1 MFRVD
6 NADFIAD
13 KLASEL
19 LPDQEQREVYMN
31 AEEAVRRR
39 FEVQGV
45 DSGGRI
51 EFDVDWPLHGEMGE
65 WHLCCADNGDGM
77 SHVDLEKYTTTLA
90 VEGAN
95 KNQSI
100 TGNQGMGLKIAGP
113 TRHKRG
119 VLIRSLRDDEAWMVQ
134 VGWDGEEY
142 GLIPIGPDGEVVM
155 PVGKEM
161 FPDFVLEQGSG
172 SVVTFLGNDEG
183 DNTFKP
189 PGRPKGWL
197 FKYLHQRFFR
207 LSEGGIEVFVRVP
220 SGDEPEWPGTRA
232 EADERQRGEGRSF
245 NLSRVRGT
253 ATRWDE
259 ASANLGDEFRG
270 FVDLPGD
277 PAEDEPAARLHW
289 WVFPEGGVDVSTRTA
304 SPGSVSVLFQ
314 NELHDWQQS
323 NQANAYF
330 ARLGVLFGKSR
341 IGFILEPL
349 GSTISS
355 DFARAHV
362 LIGGTPVFQ
371 SDAWLTWAEQF
382 RIAMPEKIKQTMAE
396 EQARLQHEDPDRA
409 RRIQNRLKDVM
420 QLLRPRRF
428 RRDENGN
435 LIAGGPPATGSGGSS
450 NGSVVERSS
459 GQGRRRKKGAK
470 RRGIGAVL
478 TQVDGADQ
486 GPAQEV
492 FSLLKITPQWVTE
505 KDAETFAIVNGNSKG
520 LHDRA
525 AALAGEDGVTADIL
539 LLNLDFRGYQ
549 TLVASLNDWANPD
562 GNDDVSA
569 KIETSVQEWIEQKL
583 VESVNGL
590 RQLENGSTWVPSN
603 FDDALSPVALTAA
616 FMADRY
622 HTLREVKRQIGSL
635 RTASVGS

>member
-39 FEVQGV
+39 LAAEGLA
-45 DSGGRI
+45 DGGRI
-51 EFDVDWPLHGEMGE
+51 EFDVDWSLHAQTGE
-65 WHLCCADNGDGM
+65 WQIGCADNGDGM
-77 SHVDLEKYTTTLA
+77 THVDLEKYMTTLA

-95 KNQSI
+95 RNQSI

-119 VLIRSLRDDEAWMVQ
+119 VLIRSLRDGEAWMVQ
-134 VGWDGEEY
+134 VGWDGDEY
-142 GLIPIGPDGEVVM
+142 GLIPIGPEDEVVM
-155 PVGKEM
+155 PVGTEM
-161 FPDFVLEQGSG
+161 FPEFIVEQGSG
-172 SVVTFLGNDEG
+172 TVVTFLGNEEG
-183 DNTFKP
+183 ENTFQP
-189 PGRPKGWL
+189 VGRPKGWL

-207 LSEGGIEVFVRVP
+207 LSDEGIEVFVRVP
-220 SGDEPEWPGTRA
+220 SGDESEWPNSRE
-232 EADERQRGEGRSF
+232 EADGRQRGEGRSF

-259 ASANLGDEFRG
+259 ASATLGEEFRG
-270 FVDLPGD
+270 SVELPGD
-277 PAEDEPAARLHW
+277 PGRDEPAARLHW
-289 WVFPEGGVDVSTRTA
+289 WVFPESGVDVSTRTA
-304 SPGSVSVLFQ
+304 SPGSISVLFQ

-323 NQANAYF
+323 SQANAYF

-349 GSTISS
+349 GSTIAS

-362 LIGGTPVFQ
+362 LIGGMPVFQ

-382 RIAMPEKIKQTMAE
+382 RIEMPEKIKQTMAE

-409 RRIQNRLKDVM
+409 KRIQNRLKDVM

-428 RRDENGN
+428 RRDENGQ
-435 LIAGGPPATGSGGSS
+435 LIAGGPSVTGSGDGG
-450 NGSVVERSS
+450 NGSAIERPT
-459 GQGRRRKKGAK
+459 GQGRRRKKGK
-470 RRGIGAVL
+470 TRGIGAVL
-478 TQVDGADQ
+478 TQIEGADAE
-486 GPAQEV
+486 PAQEI
-492 FSLLKITPQWVTE
+492 FSLLRINPQWVNE
-505 KDAETFAIVNGNSKG
+505 KDAETFAIVNGDSQG

-549 TLVASLNDWANPD
+549 TLVATLNDWANAD
-562 GNDDVSA
+562 GNEDVAA
-569 KIETSVQEWIEQKL
+569 KIETTVQEWVEQKL

-590 RQLENGSTWVPSN
+590 RQLENGSTWVPTN
-603 FDDALSPVALTAA
+603 FDDALSPMALTAA

-622 HTLREVKRQIGSL
+622 HTLREVKRQVGSL
-635 RTASVGS
+635 RAATAVAS

>member
-39 FEVQGV
+39 FRKDGAEG
-45 DSGGRI
+45 GGRI
-51 EFDVDWPLHGEMGE
+51 EFDVDWPLYGQTGE
-65 WHLCCADNGDGM
+65 WQICCIDNGDGM
-77 SHVDLEKYTTTLA
+77 SHVDLERYTTTLA

-95 KNQSI
+95 RNQSL

-119 VLIRSLRDDEAWMVQ
+119 VLIRSLRDNEAWMVQ
-134 VGWDGEEY
+134 VGWDGDEY
-142 GLIPIGPDGEVVM
+142 GLIQIGPDREVVM
-155 PVGKEM
+155 PVGQDM
-161 FPDFVLEQGSG
+161 FPEFVLEQGSG
-172 SVVTFLGNDEG
+172 TVVTFLGNADG
-183 DNTFKP
+183 DGTFQP

-207 LSEGGIEVFVRVP
+207 LSDDGIDVLVRVP
-220 SGDEPEWPGTRA
+220 SGDDTEWPTSRE

-245 NLSRVRGT
+245 NLSRVKGT

-259 ASANLGDEFRG
+259 ASANLGDDFRG
-270 FVDLPGD
+270 SVELPGN
-277 PAEDEPAARLHW
+277 PPQDEPAAMLHW
-289 WVFPEGGVDVSTRTA
+289 WVFPEEGVDVSTRTA
-304 SPGSVSVLFQ
+304 SPGSIAVVYQ

-323 NQANAYF
+323 NQANSYF

-362 LIGGTPVFQ
+362 LIGGTAVFQ
-371 SDAWLTWAEQF
+371 SDAWFTWAEQF
-382 RIAMPEKIKQTMAE
+382 RIAMPDKIKETMAE

-420 QLLRPRRF
+420 QLLRPKRF
-428 RRDENGN
+428 RRDENGL
-435 LIAGGPPATGSGGSS
+435 LIAGGPPVTGAGGGS
-450 NGSVVERSS
+450 NGSMVERQA
-459 GQGRRRKKGAK
+459 GAGRRRKKGAT
-470 RRGIGAVL
+470 RGIGAVL
-478 TQVDGADQ
+478 TQVDGTDPE
-486 GPAQEV
+486 PAQEV
-492 FSLLKITPQWVTE
+492 FSLLRMNPQWVTE
-505 KDAETFAIVNGNSKG
+505 KEAETFAIVNGDSKG

-525 AALAGEDGVTADIL
+525 AALAGEDAVTADIL

-549 TLVASLNDWANPD
+549 TLVATLNDWANPD
-562 GNDDVSA
+562 GNEDVGV

-583 VESVNGL
+583 VECVNGL
-590 RQLENGSTWVPSN
+590 RQLENGSTWIPTN

-635 RTASVGS
+635 RVAAGS